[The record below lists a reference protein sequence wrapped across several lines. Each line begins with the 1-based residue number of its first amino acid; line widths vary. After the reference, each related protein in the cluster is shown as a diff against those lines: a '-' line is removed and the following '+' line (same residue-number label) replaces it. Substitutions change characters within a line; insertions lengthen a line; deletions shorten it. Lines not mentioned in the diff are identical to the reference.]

1 MADGKFDGKG
11 GTWVLSNN
19 VIRGRGAGAVLS
31 GLYSLVHVPMPTE
44 WLMIDIQLMIN
55 SITLVTP
62 TFDPVGIAFD
72 PVASL
77 INHSCDPNSVMTF
90 DGRSLSVRALREIAK
105 DEELTISY
113 IDNTNPTHRRQDELT
128 ERYFFKCECTRC
140 TSYAESQDPREAFAC
155 PSPSCDGWFNGK
167 IVNDGDD
174 TCKKCGVTMPRQFNS
189 PGLLAMEDQ
198 GWAVVNG

>member
-1 MADGKFDGKG
+1 M
-11 GTWVLSNN
+11 V
-19 VIRGRGAGAVLS
+19 
-31 GLYSLVHVPMPTE
+31 E
-44 WLMIDIQLMIN
+44 IQLMIN

-90 DGRSLSVRALREIAK
+90 DGRSLSVRTLKEIAR
-105 DEELTISY
+105 DDELTISY
-113 IDNTNPTHRRQDELT
+113 IDNTNPTHKRQDELM

-140 TSYAESQDPREAFAC
+140 TSYAESQDPREAFTC
-155 PSPSCDGWFNGK
+155 PSPGCDGWFSSQLVSGSHG
-167 IVNDGDD
+167 GDD
-174 TCKKCGVTMPRQFNS
+174 TCERCGMTMPPSLS
-189 PGLLAMEDQ
+189 PQMLLTIEDQ